1 VTDVVAQA
9 GQSRTALRRPLV
21 DGWSA
26 VAIALALL
34 ICLPVLTIAG
44 LALSPVTGIWG
55 HLAST
60 VLPGYVANTLALL
73 LLVGS
78 GVVVIGT
85 GTAWLVSMCRF
96 PGRRLFEWALLL
108 PLACPAY
115 VIAIVYG
122 EMLDYAGW
130 VQIWLRDLFG
140 WTSPADYW
148 FPDIRTLGGAA
159 AMLTLVLYPYVY
171 LLARAA
177 FLDTSVSA
185 LEVART
191 LGLGP
196 RRAFLRVTL
205 PLARPAIVVGLALAL
220 MEVLADFGTVQIFA
234 VDTFTT
240 GIYDVWLGFND
251 VHAAG
256 QLAALLLLFVLLLIS
271 LEILSR
277 RGRRFHNA
285 GRHYRGLPTLQL
297 RGWRAWAATAACALP
312 LALGFVLPAGVL
324 AYWAA
329 ATGAD
334 VRLGDYL
341 SDLTTTVQL
350 AAMAAVL
357 AVAVAVFL
365 SYAMRLSPRRPL
377 IVAARVAASGY
388 AIPGP
393 VIAVGVLLPFAW
405 FDNMVDA
412 AMRAGFGISTGLIL
426 SGTVVALLF
435 AYLVRFLALSLGS
448 VEASLQRVTRNIDG
462 AARSLGHGPW
472 RTLWRVH
479 LPMIR
484 GGLLTAVL
492 LVFVDVMKEL
502 PATLLLRP
510 FNFST
515 LATRVFEYA
524 SDEMFEETGL
534 WSLSIVAAGIL
545 PVLVL
550 SYAIGRSRPGGAA
563 IDD

>member
-1 VTDVVAQA
+1 
-9 GQSRTALRRPLV
+9 V
-21 DGWSA
+21 DGWGA
-26 VAIALALL
+26 AAILLALL
-34 ICLPVLTIAG
+34 ICLPVLTIVG
-44 LALSPVTGIWG
+44 LALTPAGELWA
-55 HLAST
+55 HLVST

-73 LLVGS
+73 VLVGA

-115 VIAIVYG
+115 VIAIVYV
-122 EMLDYAGW
+122 EMFDYAGW
-130 VQIWLRDLFG
+130 VQVWLRGLFG
-140 WTSPADYW
+140 WTTPADYW

-159 AMLTLVLYPYVY
+159 AMMTLVLYPYVY

-185 LEVART
+185 HEVART
-191 LGLGP
+191 LGQSA
-196 RRAFLRVTL
+196 RRAFFSVTL

-271 LEILSR
+271 LEMLSR

-285 GRHYRGLPTLQL
+285 GRHYRGLPTVHL

-312 LALGFVLPAGVL
+312 LSLGFLLPAGVL
-324 AYWAA
+324 AYWAVV
-329 ATGAD
+329 TGND

-341 SDLTTTVQL
+341 SDLANTVQL

-357 AVAVAVFL
+357 AVAVALFL
-365 SYAMRLSPRRPL
+365 AYAMRLSPRRPL
-377 IVAARVAASGY
+377 LVAARVAATGY

-405 FDNMVDA
+405 LDNLVDA
-412 AMRAGFGISTGLIL
+412 TMRAGFGVSTGLIL
-426 SGTVVALLF
+426 SGTVFALLF

-448 VEASLQRVTRNIDG
+448 VDASLQRVTRNIDG

-484 GGLLTAVL
+484 GGVLTAAL

-515 LATRVFEYA
+515 LATRVFEFA
-524 SDEMFEETGL
+524 SEEMFEETGL
-534 WSLSIVAAGIL
+534 WALSIVAAGIL

-550 SYAIGRSRPGGAA
+550 SYAIGRSRPGGAG
-563 IDD
+563 DG